1 MGGETTTTPTL
12 APPAAPG
19 RLRTVCAVPVQVAPL
34 SAGLHLSVSAE
45 TLRRRLAEKEGDSW
59 DYFTDLERELLSAFE
74 SLQAAYEKQHQEWQS
89 AYESL
94 QAMFEATKRDNAALS
109 LQVQRL
115 SRQVNDLSEKVQRW
129 TPEGTRR

>member
-1 MGGETTTTPTL
+1 M
-12 APPAAPG
+12 
-19 RLRTVCAVPVQVAPL
+19 
-34 SAGLHLSVSAE
+34 
-45 TLRRRLAEKEGDSW
+45 
-59 DYFTDLERELLSAFE
+59 TDLERELLSAFE

-115 SRQVNDLSEKVQRW
+115 SRQVNDLSEKVAHW
-129 TPEGTRR
+129 TPEGRKR

>member
-1 MGGETTTTPTL
+1 M
-12 APPAAPG
+12 
-19 RLRTVCAVPVQVAPL
+19 
-34 SAGLHLSVSAE
+34 
-45 TLRRRLAEKEGDSW
+45 
-59 DYFTDLERELLSAFE
+59 TDLERELLSAFE

-94 QAMFEATKRDNAALS
+94 QAMFEATRRDNAALS